1 MNSKRTQNERKTEAT
16 NNVTIK
22 MIKINNVT
30 VQAAD
35 YRGCESSVKA
45 GSVTTDQEYGPGRGE
60 GTNFYFTLLYLFTL
74 KLSFTTACFTKSRF
88 KFN

>member
-30 VQAAD
+30 V
-35 YRGCESSVKA
+35 
-45 GSVTTDQEYGPGRGE
+45 
-60 GTNFYFTLLYLFTL
+60 
-74 KLSFTTACFTKSRF
+74 
-88 KFN
+88 